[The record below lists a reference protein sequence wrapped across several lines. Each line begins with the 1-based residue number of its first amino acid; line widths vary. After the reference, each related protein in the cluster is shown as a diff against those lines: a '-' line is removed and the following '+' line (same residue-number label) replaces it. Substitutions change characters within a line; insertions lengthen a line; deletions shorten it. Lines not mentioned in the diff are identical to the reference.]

1 MEIQKRL
8 AVRVKALRR
17 EKGWSQEEL
26 AHQAR
31 MHRTFVSQ
39 IERAIKISSIVTVE
53 KVARAFGVTMGDLLD
68 E

>member
-8 AVRVKALRR
+8 AVRVKALRLA
-17 EKGWSQEEL
+17 KGWSQEEL
-26 AHQAR
+26 AHQAG

-39 IERAIKISSIVTVE
+39 IERATKTSSIATVE
-53 KVARAFGVTMGDLLD
+53 KVARAFEITIGELLD